1 MANVGTWPVRED
13 GMRMLNA
20 WLVPDGQGREWC
32 VTIIAEVEGG
42 RIVRTSRAHVE
53 VKEQCSAAKKRPG
66 ARLPAEYEP
75 G

>member
-1 MANVGTWPVRED
+1 MGIVGTWPVRKD

-20 WLVPDGQGREWC
+20 WLVPDGQGREWF

-42 RIVRTSRAHVE
+42 RIVRTARAHVE
-53 VKEQCSAAKKRPG
+53 VKKKCAAAKKRPG